1 MAVSYYGYT
10 ISPNQIETGE
20 GFLICR
26 NVPIART
33 GEQEYLG
40 TEIGLNDEK
49 TVKVFRPPEE
59 VFSEA
64 AMASF
69 DGKPVT
75 NNHSPDLLDPETA
88 SMYEKG
94 HAQNV
99 RKGEGEWD
107 GYLIA
112 DLHIHDAELIRD
124 IKNGKRHVS
133 CGYECEYTED
143 GDRYTQSEIRGNH
156 VAVVELGRAGS
167 KAAIMDSINKPKK
180 AERKM
185 TMNKKSTFLKLF
197 GMAAN
202 GKNDEELTQMAMD
215 AAENLVEE
223 TEVKTEEETKEE
235 VKDIDPIAEVSAKL
249 DKLIDILTKE
259 EVADE
264 TVEEVSEL
272 DEAIEKLEPQEEKG
286 GEEAVVVPAEEM
298 DGCGKDGCKAVSDS
312 VAAYI
317 LKSVKPSIVSIEDE
331 KVRKAVSD
339 ALIEAVG
346 AKTDD
351 IVKVM
356 DAQASYQSK
365 SPTADIDAVQNAYAN
380 LNPHTKKEDK

>member
-1 MAVSYYGYT
+1 MISYYGYT

-33 GEQEYLG
+33 GEQEYMG

-49 TVKVFRPPEE
+49 IVKVFRPPEE
-59 VFSEA
+59 VMSDA
-64 AMASF
+64 ALASF
-69 DGKPVT
+69 EGKPVT
-75 NNHSPDLLDPETA
+75 NNHPPELLDPDTA
-88 SMYEKG
+88 TMYEKG
-94 HAQNV
+94 HVQNV

-107 GYLIA
+107 GYVIA

-124 IKNGKRHVS
+124 IKNGKRQVS
-133 CGYECEYTED
+133 CGYECEYSKD

-185 TMNKKSTFLKLF
+185 TMSKQSTFLKLF

-202 GKNDEELTQMAMD
+202 GKNEEELTQMAMD

-223 TEVKTEEETKEE
+223 TEVKAEEETKEE
-235 VKDIDPIAEVSAKL
+235 TADVDPIAEVSAKL
-249 DKLIDILTKE
+249 DKLIELMTRE
-259 EVADE
+259 E
-264 TVEEVSEL
+264 TVDEDVEVVSEI

-298 DGCGKDGCKAVSDS
+298 DGCGKAVSDS
-312 VAAYI
+312 IAAYI
-317 LKSVKPSIVSIEDE
+317 LKSVKPAIVGIEDE
-331 KVRKAVSD
+331 KARKAVSD

-346 AKTDD
+346 VKTDD

-356 DAQASYQSK
+356 DAQASYQTK
-365 SPTADIDAVQNAYAN
+365 SPTADIDAVQDAYAN
-380 LNPHTKKEDK
+380 LNPHTRKEVK

>member
-1 MAVSYYGYT
+1 MISYYGYT

-33 GEQEYLG
+33 GTQDYIG
-40 TEIGLNDEK
+40 TEIGLDDEK
-49 TVKVFRPPEE
+49 IVKVFRPPEE
-59 VFSEA
+59 VFSDA
-64 AMASF
+64 ALASF
-69 DGKPVT
+69 EGKPVT
-75 NNHSPDLLDPETA
+75 NNHPPDLVDPETA
-88 SMYEKG
+88 TMYEKG
-94 HAQNV
+94 HVQNV

-107 GYLIA
+107 GYVIA

-124 IKNGKRHVS
+124 IKNGKRQVS
-133 CGYECEYTED
+133 CGYNCEYTETED
-143 GDRYTQSEIRGNH
+143 GYTQSEIRGNH

-167 KAAIMDSINKPKK
+167 RAAIMDSINKPIK
-180 AERKM
+180 AERKK
-185 TMNKKSTFLKLF
+185 TMSKQSTFLKLF

-202 GKNDEELTQMAMD
+202 GKNEEELTQMAMD

-235 VKDIDPIAEVSAKL
+235 TADIDPIAEVSMKL
-249 DKLIDILTKE
+249 DKLIELMSKDATDACGK
-259 EVADE
+259 DE
-264 TVEEVSEL
+264 TVEVTSEI

-298 DGCGKDGCKAVSDS
+298 DGCGKAVSDS
-312 VAAYI
+312 IAAYI
-317 LKSVKPSIVSIEDE
+317 LKSVKPAIVGIEDE
-331 KVRKAVSD
+331 KARKAVSD

-346 AKTDD
+346 VKTDD

-356 DAQASYQSK
+356 DAQASYQTK
-365 SPTADIDAVQNAYAN
+365 SPTADIDAVQDAYAN
-380 LNPHTKKEDK
+380 LNPHTRKEVK